1 MIEILH
7 RYTKAV
13 LKTVDSNSLSGADL
27 RSANLSGADLRSAD
41 LRSAN
46 LRSADLRS
54 ADLSGANLSGA
65 NLRGADLSDA
75 DLIGAN
81 LSGANL
87 SDADLS
93 GANLSDA
100 DLLRFKSDLWRILL
114 YSKNEIAGLKQAMN
128 EGRIKGT
135 AYEGEC
141 CCLKGT
147 IANVRHC
154 GVSDLGVGKNVSEP
168 CEQWFL
174 QFKVGQTPENYQPMK
189 LTMDW
194 IEEFE
199 MLNSK

>member
-1 MIEILH
+1 MSKIKIEIKN
-7 RYTKAV
+7 RWTGSV
-13 LKTVDSNSLSGADL
+13 LFSYESENNTTSETVREAIKIGAD
-27 RSANLSGADLRSAD
+27 
-41 LRSAN
+41 
-46 LRSADLRS
+46 
-54 ADLSGANLSGA
+54 LSGA
-65 NLRGADLSDA
+65 NLRGADLS
-75 DLIGAN
+75 G
-81 LSGANL
+81 
-87 SDADLS
+87 ADLS